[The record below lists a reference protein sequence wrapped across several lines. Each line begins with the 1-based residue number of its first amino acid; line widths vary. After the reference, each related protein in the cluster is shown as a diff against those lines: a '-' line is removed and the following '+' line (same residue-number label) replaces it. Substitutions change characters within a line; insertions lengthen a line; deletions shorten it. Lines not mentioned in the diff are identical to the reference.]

1 MAESKN
7 NPATGQPTGI
17 EAVSEKLR
25 AVTSSSRTKPSD
37 MMDDS
42 IRVKDTQSFIIVDAM
57 ETLSEEDTAKAKE
70 QIKELEILIEE
81 AKYSGEAYEK
91 HEEELAKLKTSLDD
105 NTKETAIVKEHV
117 GNVDNTL
124 QTEVNRQASDDDDK
138 KFYKKS
144 EIDQSEALADIRN
157 ATIDNLGISE
167 AELSEAEGRKE
178 NLDQRKEEAEAL
190 KKSLEEMGGKAED
203 NATYNKKM
211 LQIQH
216 DELDLRESSAETK
229 ASKKQIEQ
237 ERKSLAEK
245 QTGFMAKISNGITL
259 MKDKMLAPIKTA
271 GKGLMALL
279 KGTLFAGFMV
289 GIVAFLNSEYWE
301 KTKKWILDFLADQS
315 WEKIK
320 ELFSPTSIGG
330 IIAALGILTAVFNP
344 IGTTMKVLK
353 CLNQNRCFLR

>member
-57 ETLSEEDTAKAKE
+57 ETLSEEGTAIAYAKE
-70 QIKELEILIEE
+70 QIKELEILIAE
-81 AKYSGEAYEK
+81 AQNSGDAYEK

-105 NTKETAIVKEHV
+105 NTKETANVKEHV
-117 GNVDNTL
+117 GNVDKTL

-144 EIDQSEALADIRN
+144 EIDQSESLADIRN

-178 NLDQRKEEAEAL
+178 NLDQRKKEAEAL
-190 KKSLEEMGGKAED
+190 KKSLEKMGGKAED

-245 QTGFMAKISNGITL
+245 QTGFMAKISDGITK
-259 MKDKMLAPIKTA
+259 MKDKMFFPSASILCKPSSKLYFQSKHARGPVTAPP
-271 GKGLMALL
+271 
-279 KGTLFAGFMV
+279 LFYIV
-289 GIVAFLNSEYWE
+289 GRATQLNS
-301 KTKKWILDFLADQS
+301 
-315 WEKIK
+315 
-320 ELFSPTSIGG
+320 
-330 IIAALGILTAVFNP
+330 
-344 IGTTMKVLK
+344 TM
-353 CLNQNRCFLR
+353 NATE